1 MKQHNL
7 HSIPGLSVVTAKSTP
22 KSMPVS
28 MPTNV
33 APIRDAVCTVV
44 RTIVGLLCALFF
56 SSLVSAQTPPSGGS
70 EPLYDVYQLSAE
82 AQIDVANDLMT
93 VNLVATATGSDA
105 AELANKINSTMGW
118 AVNKL
123 GPFTDI
129 DTKTLDYQTH
139 PQYERNG
146 SRIKGWVAS
155 QSIQL
160 ETDNFEQAGD
170 AIQLLQER
178 MQVQGMRLK
187 AKAATRENAE
197 EQLINTALE
206 SFKRRAK
213 LVQTN
218 MGATGYRVM
227 NLSINTN
234 GSGGHYPRQDHMR
247 GAVMMSESAD
257 GPAIEAGT
265 SAVTVH
271 LNGQIQ
277 LE

>member
-1 MKQHNL
+1 MNRKFVL
-7 HSIPGLSVVTAKSTP
+7 KSV
-22 KSMPVS
+22 
-28 MPTNV
+28 
-33 APIRDAVCTVV
+33 
-44 RTIVGLLCALFF
+44 L
-56 SSLVSAQTPPSGGS
+56 LVSFFLSSQVLAQAPLQAGN

-105 AELANKINSTMGW
+105 AQLANKINATMGW

-123 GPFTDI
+123 GPFTAI
-129 DTKTLDYQTH
+129 ETKTLDYQTH

-160 ETDNFEQAGD
+160 ETDDFEQAGD
-170 AIQLLQER
+170 AIQVLQER

-187 AKAATRENAE
+187 AKADTRERAE

-218 MGATGYRVM
+218 MGANGYRVM
-227 NLSINTN
+227 NLSINTS
-234 GSGGHYPRQDHMR
+234 GSGGHYRQQDHMR
-247 GAVMMSESAD
+247 GAVKMSESSFD

-277 LE
+277 LD